1 MTEKMDPAKIMDL
14 RERARQIL
22 RDRTFD
28 GTLEAF
34 ERGDLDLARL
44 LEELHIY
51 HAELYLQQVALHES
65 QQANERALARFTR
78 LYRELPFPALLIS
91 WQGFVKEANAAA
103 RRLLPLDRRLFAHLA
118 ADGQASLLENALMDV
133 RDTGRADCRE
143 VRLRGHADRTL
154 IADLRLIRLPEM
166 DGDEAELVCNLVDQ
180 TEQVAARDDLITA
193 NRRLRIQE
201 ERYHIIAD
209 FAPDWAYWIGEDG
222 RFRYVSPACGR
233 ISGYPAAA
241 FIKDPDLFMRIIHPD
256 DRHLYH
262 THLHLEESKA
272 GPTTLRFRIYTRT
285 GDLRW
290 IEHLCIR
297 VIGPNGQPLGH
308 RCSNL
313 DITEKVAL
321 ETALTMGAEVID
333 ASSAVAF
340 HWMPDPG
347 WPIAYASANVRR
359 WGHPIDRFLSREL
372 TYLDIVHPQDRDRL
386 VDAFESFRREQRD
399 VFLQTYRVLWA
410 DGSEHWVD
418 EETRCVYDS
427 NGRIAY
433 FHGIVI
439 DVSER
444 ERAKRVLKSQLSL
457 QALVVEVSSR
467 LVNAHVDEIRQVV
480 DTVLERIGR
489 FFKASHCYLLRFS
502 DDTGSMEM
510 THEWCADGSTPLT
523 PQFRDLEFRALPWW
537 TKQLRASLPV
547 QMPDLR
553 ELPPEAEAE
562 RAIFG
567 HQSIRSLLSLPM
579 TSQGE
584 VIGALGLHGLIQGAS
599 LSEEELRVLQIV
611 VGVIAGSLLRVA
623 SENERVEPEV
633 REGRPL

>member
-1 MTEKMDPAKIMDL
+1 MTDKMDPAEIMDL

-28 GTLEAF
+28 GTLDAF

-65 QQANERALARFTR
+65 QRANERALARFTR

-91 WQGFVKEANAAA
+91 WQGFLKEANAAA
-103 RRLLPLDRRLFAHLA
+103 QRLLPLDRRLFSHLA
-118 ADGQASLLENALMDV
+118 ADGQAFVLENALMDA

-143 VRLRGHADRTL
+143 VHLRGHADRPL
-154 IADLRLIRLPEM
+154 IVDLRLIRLPEV
-166 DGDEAELVCNLVDQ
+166 DGDEPELVCNLVDQ

-241 FIKDPDLFMRIIHPD
+241 FIKDPELFMRIIHPD

-262 THLHLEESKA
+262 THLHEEVSKA

-290 IEHLCIR
+290 IEHLCQR
-297 VIGPNGQPLGH
+297 VTGPNGQPLGH
-308 RCSNL
+308 RGSNL
-313 DITEKVAL
+313 DITDKVAL
-321 ETALTMGAEVID
+321 ETALTRGTEVID

-340 HWMPDPG
+340 HWMPEPG

-359 WGHPIDRFLSREL
+359 WGYPIARFLAREL
-372 TYLDIVHPQDRDRL
+372 TYLDIVHPRDRDRL

-418 EETRCVYDS
+418 EETRCVHDS
-427 NGRIAY
+427 NGRIAH

-444 ERAKRVLKSQLSL
+444 ERAKRALKSQLRL
-457 QALVVEVSSR
+457 QSLVVEISSR
-467 LVNAHVDEIRQVV
+467 LVNAHVDEIREVV
-480 DTVLERIGR
+480 DRVLERIGR
-489 FFKASHCYLLRFS
+489 FFKAGHCYLLRFS
-502 DDTGSMEM
+502 DDSESMDVA
-510 THEWCADGSTPLT
+510 HAWCADGIQPLRAE
-523 PQFRDLEFRALPWW
+523 FRDLAFRAFPWW
-537 TKQLRASLPV
+537 AKQLRASMPV
-547 QMPDLR
+547 QIPDIR
-553 ELPPEAEAE
+553 ELPPEAAAE
-562 RAIFG
+562 RVIFE

-579 TSQGE
+579 TSHGQA
-584 VIGALGLHGLIQGAS
+584 IGALAMHRMTQGAPA
-599 LSEEELRVLQIV
+599 SEDELRVLQIV
-611 VGVIAGSLLRVA
+611 AGVIAGSLVRIA
-623 SENERVEPEV
+623 SETERVEAENSK
-633 REGRPL
+633 GHPL